1 MKNPWQFTAHIMF
14 TFAIIS
20 LPVIHFFTGSALAG
34 NLASF
39 VLSLHLILLVLGI
52 FYSAVESRRANKGEL
67 TGNKLEKF
75 LKNFEFRDELEKRL
89 YTMSRIA
96 FTVGMFVIAAC
107 GYAWFA
113 GFILLL
119 WLVYLASCSVA
130 RDVANSIRGNAKQAV

>member
-1 MKNPWQFTAHIMF
+1 MKNLWQFTARIMF
-14 TFAIIS
+14 TLAIIS

-39 VLSLHLILLVLGI
+39 VLSLLLILLVIGI
-52 FYSAVESRRANKGEL
+52 CHATVESRRANNGEL
-67 TGNKLEKF
+67 TADKLEKF
-75 LKNFEFRDELEKRL
+75 LKIFEFRDELEKRL
-89 YTMSRIA
+89 HTMSRIA

-119 WLVYLASCSVA
+119 WLVNLASSSVA